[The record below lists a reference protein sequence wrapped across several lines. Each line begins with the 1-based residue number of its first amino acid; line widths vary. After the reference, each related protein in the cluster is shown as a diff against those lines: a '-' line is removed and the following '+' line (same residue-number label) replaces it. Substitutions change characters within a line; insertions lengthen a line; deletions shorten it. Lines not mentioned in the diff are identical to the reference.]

1 MMKLQFE
8 QVLEYLLK
16 GGDDP
21 RIESM
26 LEHDPDGPKMLR
38 QAKLLHQ
45 MLKVHAEKS
54 TGKGGPAPA
63 RGDFVAEASAFMGAT
78 AAPRFKVDDLFGEG
92 SEFRDSA
99 DVPQSEIQ
107 EAQRLAQRVAGPPR
121 KIGRLLVIIRGD
133 GVILQRAQDKMAAG
147 RTRKERPDLKL
158 VGLVR
163 RTTDSGVARFSGRDM
178 DISVSVDRSDKKS
191 QRIRFAVDN
200 LRLNCPARGLS
211 MVYVPEEGPFV
222 EITTNHKGLAAMAVP
237 EHSGVLRIETDKPQQ
252 LRIEIKK

>member
-21 RIESM
+21 HVERM
-26 LEHDPDGPKMLR
+26 LERDPDGPEMLR

-54 TGKGGPAPA
+54 TGKGDPAPTS
-63 RGDFVAEASAFMGAT
+63 GDFVAEASAFMGFT
-78 AAPRFKVDDLFGEG
+78 AAPRFKVGDLFDQV
-92 SEFRDSA
+92 SEFLDTA

-107 EAQRLAQRVAGPPR
+107 EAQQLAQRVAGPPR
-121 KIGRLLVIIRGD
+121 RIGELLVIIRGD
-133 GVILQRAQDKMAAG
+133 GVILQRSQDKMAAG

-158 VGLVR
+158 VGLMG

-178 DISVSVDRSDKKS
+178 DISVSVDRSDRKS
-191 QRIRFAVDN
+191 QRIRLAIDDT
-200 LRLNCPARGLS
+200 RLNCPARGLS

-222 EITTNHKGLAAMAVP
+222 EITTNHKGLAAMAIP